1 MELVGGGFGR
11 FHVKGWSSL
20 GFPVFGLVLR
30 YARLAGGATRAE
42 REGSAHREEWAALA
56 EWQRGGVWGSAR
68 REGGVS
74 GVGRF

>member
-30 YARLAGGATRAE
+30 YARAAGGQNAQRVRVARTE
-42 REGSAHREEWAALA
+42 RSGQRSQSGREEGCGAACA
-56 EWQRGGVWGSAR
+56 EKG
-68 REGGVS
+68 EGH
-74 GVGRF
+74 